1 MAIRPNNGN
10 YFVWDIDGGAV
21 VGWLVVDGKPAQLVA
36 GRIGGKLRDPLQAP
50 TFLYRKLDD
59 GRDLLKP
66 EFVAWTKERG
76 AEYHFVE
83 VAHVKPRRV
92 SSAQSFS
99 RDEINSYLTAAA
111 AAGITVISP
120 RFNSARH
127 ARSDMGYPY
136 KDDERPKWYELTT
149 DAAIMAEALMG
160 REDFDN
166 WTVLTPSITELDEAR
181 REYRAMLTDVRARVQ
196 ALVNDYRFE
205 LQTPPTWATP
215 ADDVPWQVTRALAGI
230 LVVFPGMTWSMAKT
244 AFELHGRTVSGR
256 GRNSLLRSEVCH
268 TSGSG
273 PQGDFVYNFG
283 WAWIKHEF
291 LRLRASMRGEAF
303 DVPRPPARS
312 RIAPATVGPLELQAS
327 LFDDGRPEPPVGGS
341 VQPNEEG
348 VVSVRR
354 PVTAEAAGD
363 NRC

>member
-21 VGWLVVDGKPAQLVA
+21 VGWLVIDGRPTMLVA
-36 GRIGGKLRDPLQAP
+36 GRIGGKLREPAQP
-50 TFLYRKLDD
+50 PIFLYRRLND
-59 GRDLLKP
+59 GRDLLTP
-66 EFVAWTKERG
+66 EFVAWTRQMG

-99 RDEINSYLTAAA
+99 REEVNRYLAAA
-111 AAGITVISP
+111 KDEGITVISP

-136 KDDERPKWYELTT
+136 KDDERPKWFELTT
-149 DAAIMAEALMG
+149 DAYIMAEALKE
-160 REDFDN
+160 RDDFDN
-166 WTVLTPSITELDEAR
+166 WSVLTPSVSDLDDAR
-181 REYRAMLTDVRARVQ
+181 QEYRAMLTDIRARVQ
-196 ALVNDYRFE
+196 DLVNDYRFE
-205 LQTPPTWATP
+205 LQSPPAWATQAP
-215 ADDVPWQVTRALAGI
+215 DIPWQVTRALAGI
-230 LVVFPGMTWSMAKT
+230 LVVYPGMTWGMAKT

-268 TSGSG
+268 TTGIG
-273 PQGDFVYNFG
+273 PQGDFVFYFG

-291 LRLRASMRGEAF
+291 LRLRASMLGEAF
-303 DVPRPPARS
+303 DVPRPPARV
-312 RIAPATVGPLELQAS
+312 RTAPVAIGPTELQAS
-327 LFDDGRPEPPVGGS
+327 LFGDGSQEPQVSGGL
-341 VQPNEEG
+341 QPNEEG
-348 VVSVRR
+348 VVSARQ

-363 NRC
+363 DRC